1 MSRNSVRSIDNIIV
15 IIGTY
20 RITAGILSFKAE
32 PIIDSSSTTRG
43 SNKSTSSVVSNDM
56 DMMVELTLL
65 DGVDENTNVNIML
78 MAQVGLAQG
87 FPFVYED
94 PSKTNE
100 YIRSQKCLIKKRPA
114 IMIQK
119 DETSTYVWTFETLG
133 ADVAYS
139 GSKSII

>member
-1 MSRNSVRSIDNIIV
+1 MSRNSVRSIDNIILLV
-15 IIGTY
+15 GAF
-20 RITAGILSFKAE
+20 RVTAGILSFKAT

-87 FPFVYED
+87 FPFVYQD

-100 YIRSQKCLIKKRPA
+100 YIRAPKCLIKRRPD
-114 IMIQK
+114 IMIEK
-119 DETSTYVWTFETLG
+119 DQTSTYTWTFETLG
-133 ADVAYS
+133 ADVSYS
-139 GSKSII
+139 GSTSII